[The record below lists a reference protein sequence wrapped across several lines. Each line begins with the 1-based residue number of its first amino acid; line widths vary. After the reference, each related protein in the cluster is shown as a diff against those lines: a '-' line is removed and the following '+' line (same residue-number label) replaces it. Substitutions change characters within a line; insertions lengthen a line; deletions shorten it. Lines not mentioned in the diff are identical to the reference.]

1 VTQKSEDQLATE
13 IAAYLQKIMDEH
25 GYAVVG
31 CPECQSLHLEPLEP
45 SDHGM
50 WSYETQ
56 GGLVGLAER
65 DGATRLQ

>member
-1 VTQKSEDQLATE
+1 MTQKSEDQLATE

-31 CPECQSLHLEPLEP
+31 CPECQSLHLEPLD
-45 SDHGM
+45 SGDLGQ
-50 WSYETQ
+50 WTYDTQ
-56 GGLVGLAER
+56 GGTVGLTER